1 MATAGLIEIDR
12 RWGAVS
18 GSMLLSVL
26 LHGLV
31 VMVLLWTGLP
41 GSGSGSSPVMSPEDL
56 MPIEEEPEKKRL
68 GLNEAQSASIDW
80 LGIERPEAVE
90 GEAELSDTNQAAQ
103 TLVVGNGAESAAE
116 EIPVEVAQEEV
127 SATQEVPPVEQA
139 DESLAESV
147 TEPVA
152 DPLLETVTEAVVDE
166 PLQEEVD
173 PALQPVQQQVIDE
186 RVVEEQPVDPMID
199 PMEVTR
205 QEGIVVTQEPAE
217 PNEAEQSTESV
228 AVVEQQIIDEAQA
241 AESMAEQARPPQE
254 QIVVTKQ
261 QAATAGEVGVLSR
274 REVVATRIKKAIPV
288 DPHTPNA
295 PVVGKGLEIITVRP
309 RYTSAIR
316 LSAVPTN
323 PIVVMWFDAR
333 GRVAKAEFLK
343 DGRKV
348 YSSGVVGVDE
358 PLLNAIYRWRA
369 KGAEIE
375 ALDPSD
381 PRSLH
386 EVSIKII
393 YQRER

>member
-12 RWGAVS
+12 RWGVVS

-26 LHGLV
+26 LHVMV

-41 GSGSGSSPVMSPEDL
+41 GSGSGSSPVMSPEEL

-103 TLVVGNGAESAAE
+103 TLVVGNGVESAAE
-116 EIPVEVAQEEV
+116 EMPVEVAQEEIPE
-127 SATQEVPPVEQA
+127 SQQVPQLEPT
-139 DESLAESV
+139 L
-147 TEPVA
+147 EPVA
-152 DPLLETVTEAVVDE
+152 EPASETEIEEPVVDE
-166 PLQEEVD
+166 IEPT
-173 PALQPVQQQVIDE
+173 QQQVNEE
-186 RVVEEQPVDPMID
+186 RVVDEQPVESMID
-199 PMEVTR
+199 PLEVER
-205 QEGIVVTQEPAE
+205 VDGIVVTQEPAE
-217 PNEAEQSTESV
+217 PNEAEQSTEPV

-241 AESMAEQARPPQE
+241 AEPVAEQARPPQE
-254 QIVVTKQ
+254 QIVVAKQ

-274 REVVATRIKKAIPV
+274 REVAATRIKKAIPV

-309 RYTSAIR
+309 RYTSTIR
-316 LSAVPTN
+316 LSAVPAN
-323 PIVVMWFDAR
+323 PIVVMWFDAS
-333 GRVAKAEFLK
+333 GKVSKAEFLK

-348 YSSGVVGVDE
+348 YSSGIVGVDE
-358 PLLNAIYRWRA
+358 PLLNAIYRWKA

-375 ALDPSD
+375 VLDPSD

-393 YQRER
+393 YQRERESNSD